1 MLSVPSAPLE
11 PVALMAEAL
20 RACEA
25 DAGAPLFGR
34 VGLVSLIGLVGALL
48 QDGVWDWA
56 FAALLASPILATGWA
71 VVRSRS

>member
-1 MLSVPSAPLE
+1 LTLWAIFRAPIVLF
-11 PVALMAEAL
+11 AL
-20 RACEA
+20 
-25 DAGAPLFGR
+25 
-34 VGLVSLIGLVGALL
+34 SLIGLVGALL

>member
-1 MLSVPSAPLE
+1 MSRRRHNPRDLSLWAIFRAPI
-11 PVALMAEAL
+11 V
-20 RACEA
+20 
-25 DAGAPLFGR
+25 LFT
-34 VGLVSLIGLVGALL
+34 LSLIGLVGALL

>member
-1 MLSVPSAPLE
+1 MSRRRHNPRDLTLWAIFRAPI
-11 PVALMAEAL
+11 V
-20 RACEA
+20 
-25 DAGAPLFGR
+25 LFT
-34 VGLVSLIGLVGALL
+34 LSLIGLVGALL

>member
-1 MLSVPSAPLE
+1 MSRRRHNPRDLTLWAIFRAPI
-11 PVALMAEAL
+11 VQFAL
-20 RACEA
+20 
-25 DAGAPLFGR
+25 
-34 VGLVSLIGLVGALL
+34 SLIGLVGALL

>member
-1 MLSVPSAPLE
+1 MSRRGHNPRDLTLWAIFRAP
-11 PVALMAEAL
+11 VV
-20 RACEA
+20 
-25 DAGAPLFGR
+25 LFT
-34 VGLVSLIGLVGALL
+34 LSLIGLVGALL

>member
-1 MLSVPSAPLE
+1 MSRRRHTPRDRTLWAIVRAPIVLF
-11 PVALMAEAL
+11 AL
-20 RACEA
+20 
-25 DAGAPLFGR
+25 
-34 VGLVSLIGLVGALL
+34 SLIGLVGALL

>member
-1 MLSVPSAPLE
+1 MSRRRHNPRDLSLWAIFSAPIVLF
-11 PVALMAEAL
+11 AL
-20 RACEA
+20 
-25 DAGAPLFGR
+25 
-34 VGLVSLIGLVGALL
+34 SLIGLVGALL